1 MAIIMRLA
9 GEGIQHHGV
18 LLTSDV
24 AIPRSRNA
32 VGVYVRALDDYLRA
46 HPTVDALPDR
56 VKWLQPRT

>member
-1 MAIIMRLA
+1 MAIIVRLA

-18 LLTSDV
+18 LLTWDV
-24 AIPRSRNA
+24 AMPRSRNT

-56 VKWLQPRT
+56 VDWLHPRT